1 MSSNSN
7 STAPAES
14 QAQKIGAAFTRTL
27 LGCVE
32 KDFAVT
38 TVLASKL
45 VEALAAQGLQIV
57 PIAAPALSIN
67 EADPA

>member
-7 STAPAES
+7 STVPDKLHAE
-14 QAQKIGAAFTRTL
+14 KIGAAFTRTL
-27 LGCVE
+27 LACVE

-57 PIAAPALSIN
+57 PIAAPAPSIN

>member
-7 STAPAES
+7 STVPAKSHTE
-14 QAQKIGAAFTRTL
+14 KIGAAFTRTL
-27 LGCVE
+27 LACAE
-32 KDFAVT
+32 KDFAAT

-57 PIAAPALSIN
+57 PIAP
-67 EADPA
+67 EDGRDPVT